1 VRSSK
6 TSGVVFSR
14 SWVKTTPE
22 VLLIY
27 TLIAVVMTWPLA
39 THLGT
44 RLAADV
50 GDPAFNCWVLAWT
63 AGQVLAALRGDFAAL
78 ASYWHGN
85 IFSPEPL
92 TLAYSEHLTA
102 EMLQILPVYAATGN
116 ILLSYNLLF
125 IASFA
130 LSGIAMYLLVRE
142 ITSQPLAAFLAGL
155 AFAYAPYRLGQ
166 FSHLQV
172 LTSYWMPLVIAG
184 LHRYVART
192 AGANSRAALKPLAG
206 ASMALVFQNLSCGYY
221 MLFFAPFVAAYSL
234 FEMARRRLL
243 RSGRTWLHLSLAAAA
258 VLLLTWPFVRPYLQ
272 LRELGQLG
280 VRSREEIA
288 LFSADAHA
296 FGTIAPNSRL
306 LAETLTGYPR
316 AEGEGFVGFTIL
328 AFAIAGAVWAVWR
341 ILRRVPWSTLREWHV
356 LALGASGVLL
366 AGSTAALGWYFVH
379 GQIAV
384 TSGGGRVIYQ
394 SATQPLHIALGSL
407 VVFVALV
414 AAARPRVIQEPAP
427 DPDRQ
432 SRVLETT
439 TVFFLIALAFAALLA
454 LGPRMQAL
462 GRDLGPGPYQWL
474 LDYVPGFNGLRVPAR
489 FLMLVAMC
497 LAVLAGI
504 GAAALLA
511 TRFRRAALVVMIAGA
526 AGMLAESWVAPL
538 QMNQPVIPAEGFR
551 RPPPPAAGRRVPSIY
566 NVIRDLPEP
575 VVLAEF
581 PFGEPAYEVLAVFY
595 AGHHRRPLV
604 NGYSGFFPRS
614 YLDRAAILHG
624 LPHRSDQAAVILR
637 AAGVTHVLVHEAAF
651 IDTRGR
657 EISEW
662 LLSLGARPVT
672 EHESDKLFILR

>member
-1 VRSSK
+1 MKRVRA
-6 TSGVVFSR
+6 TGGPVIA
-14 SWVKTTPE
+14 
-22 VLLIY
+22 LIY
-27 TLIAVVMTWPLA
+27 TLIAVIMTWPLA
-39 THLGT
+39 RNLGT

-63 AGQVLAALRGDFAAL
+63 AGQVLAVFRGEFGAL
-78 ASYWHGN
+78 ASYWNGN

-102 EMLQILPVYAATGN
+102 QMIQILPVYAATGN
-116 ILLSYNLLF
+116 VLLSYNLLF

-130 LSGIAMYLLVRE
+130 LSGFAMYVLVRE
-142 ITSQPLAAFLAGL
+142 LTGNAIAAFLGGL

-172 LTSYWMPLVIAG
+172 LSSYWMPLVLAG
-184 LHRYVART
+184 LHRYFAR
-192 AGANSRAALKPLAG
+192 ASQANSTAAIKPLAG
-206 ASMALVFQNLSCGYY
+206 AAGALVLQNLSCGYY
-221 MLFFAPFVAAYSL
+221 MLFFAPFVAAYGL

-272 LRELGQLG
+272 VRELGQLG

-306 LAETLTGYPR
+306 LAETLSGYPK
-316 AEGEGFVGFTIL
+316 AEGEGFVGFSIL
-328 AFAIAGAVWAVWR
+328 AFAIVATGWAVWR
-341 ILRRVPWSTLREWHV
+341 ILRGVPWSALREWHV

-366 AGSTAALGWYFVH
+366 AGSVAVLAWYFVH
-379 GQIAV
+379 GQLAI
-384 TSGGGRVIYQ
+384 TLGGSRVIYQ
-394 SATQPLHIALGSL
+394 SATRPLQIALGSL

-414 AAARPRVIQEPAP
+414 AFARSGSNSPRTGEPRGEP
-427 DPDRQ
+427 GILQ
-432 SRVLETT
+432 STT
-439 TVFFLIALAFAALLA
+439 GFYVIALGAAALFA
-454 LGPRMQAL
+454 LGPRMQSL
-462 GRDLGPGPYQWL
+462 GHDLGAGPYQWL
-474 LDYVPGFNGLRVPAR
+474 LDYLPGFDGLRVPAR
-489 FLMLVAMC
+489 FLMIVAMC

-511 TRFRRAALVVMIAGA
+511 TRFRQAALVAITAGSV
-526 AGMLAESWVAPL
+526 GMLAESWVAPL

-551 RPPPPAAGRRVPSIY
+551 RPSPPAAGRRLPPIY
-566 NVIRDLPEP
+566 DVIRNLPEP

-581 PFGEPAYEVLAVFY
+581 PFAEPAYEVLAVFY

-614 YLDRAAILHG
+614 YLDRAAILHRV
-624 LPHRSDQAAVILR
+624 PNRPEQAAALLG
-637 AAGVTHVLVHEAAF
+637 AAGVTHVLVHEAAY

-657 EISEW
+657 DVSEW
-662 LLSLGARPVT
+662 LLSIGAQLVMAQD
-672 EHESDKLFILR
+672 SDKLFALR

>member
-1 VRSSK
+1 MRSSK
-6 TSGVVFSR
+6 TSSVA
-14 SWVKTTPE
+14 
-22 VLLIY
+22 LIY
-27 TLIAVVMTWPLA
+27 TLIAVIMTWPLA

-63 AGQVLAALRGDFAAL
+63 AGQVLAVFRGDFGAL
-78 ASYWHGN
+78 AGYWNGN

-102 EMLQILPVYAATGN
+102 QMIQILPVYAATGN

-130 LSGIAMYLLVRE
+130 LSGFAMYVLVRE
-142 ITSQPLAAFLAGL
+142 LTGNAIAAFLGGL

-184 LHRYVART
+184 LHRYFTRT
-192 AGANSRAALKPLAG
+192 VGANSTAALKPLGG
-206 ASMALVFQNLSCGYY
+206 AAIALVFQNLSCGYY
-221 MLFFAPFVAAYSL
+221 LLFFTPFVAAYSL

-280 VRSREEIA
+280 VRSREEIS
-288 LFSADAHA
+288 LFSADTHA

-306 LAETLTGYPR
+306 LAETLSGYPQ

-328 AFAIAGAVWAVWR
+328 ALAMAGAVWAVWR
-341 ILRRVPWSTLREWHV
+341 ILRSVPWSTLREWHV

-366 AGSTAALGWYFVH
+366 AGSTAVLGWYFVH

-384 TSGGGRVIYQ
+384 TSGGSRVIYQ

-407 VVFVALV
+407 VLFVALV
-414 AAARPRVIQEPAP
+414 VSARPRVIQEPAP

-439 TVFFLIALAFAALLA
+439 TVFFLIALAFAALFA

-462 GRDLGPGPYQWL
+462 GRDLG
-474 LDYVPGFNGLRVPAR
+474 
-489 FLMLVAMC
+489 
-497 LAVLAGI
+497 
-504 GAAALLA
+504 
-511 TRFRRAALVVMIAGA
+511 RRAVPVAPRLRPRVQRAARARAVSHDRGDVSRRACRHRCGGAPGHEIPAGRARGDDRRRRRHARGKLGRTAADESACHPGRKVSTSSA
-526 AGMLAESWVAPL
+526 AGCRPPRAADL
-538 QMNQPVIPAEGFR
+538 QRHPGSPRAR
-551 RPPPPAAGRRVPSIY
+551 RPCGAS
-566 NVIRDLPEP
+566 
-575 VVLAEF
+575 
-581 PFGEPAYEVLAVFY
+581 
-595 AGHHRRPLV
+595 
-604 NGYSGFFPRS
+604 
-614 YLDRAAILHG
+614 
-624 LPHRSDQAAVILR
+624 LR
-637 AAGVTHVLVHEAAF
+637 
-651 IDTRGR
+651 
-657 EISEW
+657 
-662 LLSLGARPVT
+662 
-672 EHESDKLFILR
+672 